1 MASLDRD
8 SIRHIVLQLQ
18 LQRAVHCMRLL
29 GPDFREEMDQT
40 VTRLHLPPGRTTSI
54 NAGELAR
61 LLQKLSG
68 LVDVQVGLF

>member
-1 MASLDRD
+1 MASLNRD

-29 GPDFREEMDQT
+29 GPDFREEMDAT
-40 VTRLHLPPGRTTSI
+40 VKRLHLPWPRQTDV

-61 LLQKLSG
+61 LLQKLPG